1 VSDLPEANPDVV
13 AAATAPGGT
22 TGHDEP
28 VLIFDAATEEEA
40 EVVRATLT
48 AAGIPATL
56 LNSSLNAG
64 AALIGE
70 GVGDTWRNGIFV
82 SPSNVEAARAILNA
96 PSLSDADLIAAEEAD
111 PTTLA
116 EAEAEIKYA

>member
-13 AAATAPGGT
+13 AAAAPGGT

-28 VLIFDAATEEEA
+28 VLVFDAATEEEA
-40 EVVRATLT
+40 DVVRATLT

-64 AALIGE
+64 AAFAE
-70 GVGDTWRNGIFV
+70 GVGDTWRNGVFV
-82 SPSNVEAARAILNA
+82 SPSNVEAARAVLNA
-96 PSLSDADLIAAEEAD
+96 PALSEVDLIAAEEAD

-116 EAEAEIKYA
+116 EAEAQIKDA